1 MSRGGWFSLG
11 ILALV
16 GVLAVAVLVAAGQGT
31 GGASTLARG
40 AEGWMLAR
48 LYLEQRDGVAPVV
61 WDRSLDDLPPEAR
74 ALVLTLP
81 GSGILASD
89 DREALSRFLRRGGT
103 VVVAYSGGPRLRGEE
118 LALEAL
124 DLGPQPSRS
133 EPPLGFRAWRQ
144 YRATVWP
151 LEPGAAWR
159 DTFEGSP
166 PALTAIDWAPT
177 PPRGAQVWF
186 TGGEK
191 SLPLVF
197 SSRRFGGTLWVVPAR
212 LFANGQLPREGNGDF
227 LETLATA
234 IPGPWYFDEFHH
246 GLLAADE
253 EVAGITRHLFDLLLL
268 HLALLYAL
276 VVWRLLRRFG
286 PPWRPAPR
294 IASSNAS
301 FLQGLGALHHRF
313 GHHRRAA
320 ALLLERA
327 RQLDPRM
334 ALPKALDQ
342 QAASADAS
350 TFRGLAATV
359 ATYQRPSTHNERKP

>member
-1 MSRGGWFSLG
+1 MSRRGWISLG

-16 GVLAVAVLVAAGQGT
+16 GVLAVAVLLAVGQGT

-40 AEGWMLAR
+40 AEGWLLAR
-48 LYLEQRDGVAPVV
+48 LYLEQRDGAAPVV
-61 WDRSLDDLPPEAR
+61 WDRPLEALPEEAR

-81 GSGILASD
+81 GSGILAND
-89 DREALSRFLRRGGT
+89 DRDALTRFLARGGS
-103 VVVAYSGGPRLRGEE
+103 VVVAYGGGPRQRGEE

-124 DLGPQPSRS
+124 DLGSQPAR
-133 EPPLGFRAWRQ
+133 EKPPLGFRAWRE

-151 LEPGAAWR
+151 MEPGEAWR
-159 DTFEGSP
+159 GTFAGPP

-177 PPRGAQVWF
+177 PPRDAQVWF
-186 TGGEK
+186 TGGDK
-191 SLPLVF
+191 GLPLVF
-197 SSRRFGGTLWVVPAR
+197 SSRRSGGTLWVVPAR
-212 LFANGQLPREGNGDF
+212 LFANGQLAREGNGDF
-227 LETLATA
+227 LESLARA
-234 IPGPWYFDEFHH
+234 VPGPWYFDEFHH
-246 GLLAADE
+246 GLLAAE
-253 EVAGITRHLFDLLLL
+253 EAVEGTTRHLFDLLLL

-286 PPWRPAPR
+286 APWRPAPR

-320 ALLLERA
+320 ALLLDRA
-327 RQLDPRM
+327 RQLDPRL
-334 ALPKALDQ
+334 ALPETLDQ

-350 TFRGLAATV
+350 TFRALAV
-359 ATYQRPSTHNERKP
+359 AVASYQNPSTQNERNA